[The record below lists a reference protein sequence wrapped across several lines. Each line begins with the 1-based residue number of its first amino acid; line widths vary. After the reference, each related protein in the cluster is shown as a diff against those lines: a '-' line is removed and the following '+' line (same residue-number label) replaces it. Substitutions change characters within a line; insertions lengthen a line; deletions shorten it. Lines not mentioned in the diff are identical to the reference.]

1 MLSLRTHPPVA
12 VLASLLMLFASAT
25 AGFAEVGAERAGTP
39 GEASIVPPGDDRG
52 ALASPALTSTGG
64 LLPEAQQA
72 ILEEFGV
79 EVVGLRLTAGGH
91 MLDFRYRV
99 HDAEKA
105 APLHGPRIK
114 PVVFDL
120 ATKQELGVPRP
131 PKIGPLKQ
139 TRAAPVE
146 DRVYVILFANPGD
159 TVRPGGAVSIKLGG
173 LTIDRIVAQ

>member
-1 MLSLRTHPPVA
+1 MFSSRTHPPVVA
-12 VLASLLMLFASAT
+12 LASLLLLVLGAT
-25 AGFAEVGAERAGTP
+25 TGFAEVGAAPAATTADVSSAP
-39 GEASIVPPGDDRG
+39 LGDDRG
-52 ALASPALTSTGG
+52 AREAPDLTSTGG
-64 LLPEAQQA
+64 LVPEAHQA

-99 HDAEKA
+99 RDAEKA

-114 PVVFDL
+114 PIVVDL
-120 ATKQELGVPRP
+120 ATKQELKVPVP

-139 TRAAPVE
+139 TRAAPIE